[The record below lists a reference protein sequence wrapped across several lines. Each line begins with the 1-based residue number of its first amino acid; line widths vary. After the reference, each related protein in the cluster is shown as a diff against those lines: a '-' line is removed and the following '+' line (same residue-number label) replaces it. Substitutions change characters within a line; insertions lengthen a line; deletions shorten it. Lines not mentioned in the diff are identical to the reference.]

1 MFDIDR
7 FVADCRAAL
16 AERSSE
22 AIHDV
27 VRRVVAEPDGILKVL
42 GEPSGA
48 SAGVVFRDADLTIL
62 NVIWG
67 ARQWTLPHNHNH
79 RAIIGMYG
87 GGEDNIFWRRL
98 PNDAKARVE
107 AAGAQSLRLGD
118 VAALGR
124 DIIHS
129 VTNPLGKLS
138 MALHVYDADFM
149 ADPRRSH
156 RVPLRR
162 RRGLPDVRPGP
173 RKVGLRQAR
182 GYAGRQRA
190 FRLVPMHRLLAWAAR
205 VPTETLSVLLGDATW
220 HSKAFFRNYVPH
232 HPAADA

>member
-1 MFDIDR
+1 MFDIDS
-7 FVADCRAAL
+7 FVADCRVAL

-22 AIHDV
+22 AIRDV
-27 VRRVVAEPDGILKVL
+27 VCRAIAAPDAILKVL

-48 SAGVVFRDADLTIL
+48 CAGVGFQAADLTIL
-62 NVIWG
+62 NVVWG

-98 PNDAKARVE
+98 PEDANGRVE
-107 AAGAQSLRLGD
+107 AAGAQSLRHGD
-118 VAALGR
+118 VAVLGR

-138 MALHVYDADFM
+138 MALHVYDGDFM

-156 RVPLRR
+156 WNAEDLTERPYDGALVSPMFGHDL
-162 RRGLPDVRPGP
+162 VRHG
-173 RKVGLRQAR
+173 
-182 GYAGRQRA
+182 
-190 FRLVPMHRLLAWAAR
+190 
-205 VPTETLSVLLGDATW
+205 
-220 HSKAFFRNYVPH
+220 
-232 HPAADA
+232 

>member
-1 MFDIDR
+1 MFDIDS
-7 FVADCRAAL
+7 FVADCRVAL

-22 AIHDV
+22 AIRDV
-27 VRRVVAEPDGILKVL
+27 VCRAIAAPDAILKVL

-48 SAGVVFRDADLTIL
+48 CAGVVFQAADLTIL
-62 NVIWG
+62 NVVWG

-98 PNDAKARVE
+98 PEDANGRVE
-107 AAGAQSLRLGD
+107 AAGAQSLRYGD
-118 VAALGR
+118 VAVLGR

-138 MALHVYDADFM
+138 MALHVYDGDFM

-156 RVPLRR
+156 WDAEDLTERPYDGALVSPMFGHDL
-162 RRGLPDVRPGP
+162 VRHG
-173 RKVGLRQAR
+173 
-182 GYAGRQRA
+182 
-190 FRLVPMHRLLAWAAR
+190 
-205 VPTETLSVLLGDATW
+205 
-220 HSKAFFRNYVPH
+220 
-232 HPAADA
+232 